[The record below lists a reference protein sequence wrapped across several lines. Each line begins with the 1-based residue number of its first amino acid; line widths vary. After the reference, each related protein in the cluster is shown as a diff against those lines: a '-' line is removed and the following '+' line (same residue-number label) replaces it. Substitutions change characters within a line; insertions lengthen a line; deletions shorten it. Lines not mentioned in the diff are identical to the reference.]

1 MAVTNA
7 NASQD
12 MSSSKVSQ
20 TEEEYVW
27 ISMSA
32 GSNNTTVILTPLVR
46 TMMVVTIVHVMTVLL
61 EMEEFAQVY
70 TIKYIDIDFEI
81 FFQISTN
88 AKASITI
95 VMITQIAAIPLEAM
109 IAHVNKDTKAMEQTV
124 QVSYVMAILL

>member
-1 MAVTNA
+1 
-7 NASQD
+7 
-12 MSSSKVSQ
+12 
-20 TEEEYVW
+20 
-27 ISMSA
+27 
-32 GSNNTTVILTPLVR
+32 
-46 TMMVVTIVHVMTVLL
+46 MVVTIVHVMTVLL